1 MPRRVL
7 FIALAFPPQNSSGTF
22 RSTKFVKYLG
32 AFGWEPVV
40 ITLDWERVLAPWERD
55 ETLLEDLPPEL
66 PIYRLAPFNPVHALG
81 RRLRRIFSASP
92 SGVEEAAITHSELA
106 EERVP
111 RAGWYRA
118 LRTLYHFS
126 LAPVGDEHFYWAVRA
141 FPACVRIA
149 RRHAVDVI
157 FVSASPWT
165 SAVLGVW
172 LKRWLGRPLVVDF
185 RDYWTLWPIKARRR
199 IRDRLDATVERWVLR
214 SADRIIC
221 VHEAMVEDFARLV
234 PEVATRCVTITNGYD
249 AEDFRR
255 IARAFAP
262 GTAGGPHG
270 QRSQTT
276 LAHTGMVWGDAAAAL
291 LEAVAWLK
299 AHTPSP
305 PSWRVRFVGGLP
317 PSNVRFIRE
326 QGLRDVV
333 TVEPR
338 TRHPDAL
345 AVMVTS
351 DILLLLLPSH
361 EGGRKWYPGKLFEYM
376 AAGRPVLAIAPSGLA
391 SALIA
396 EAGIGVSVEPGE
408 REHVRALLRWAAL
421 DPDGFAHQFYHPQM
435 EVIRRYERR
444 ELTHHLAETLED
456 VVEIPVRSRGVSG
469 GERSRATSSRRT

>member
-40 ITLDWERVLAPWERD
+40 ITLDWERVLAPEERD
-55 ETLLEDLPPEL
+55 ETLLDDLPPEL
-66 PIYRLAPFNPVHALG
+66 PLYRLAPFNPVHALG
-81 RRLRRIFSASP
+81 RRLRRIVSASP
-92 SGVEEAAITHSELA
+92 SGAEEAAVTYSELA
-106 EERVP
+106 DERVP

-126 LAPVGDEHFYWAVRA
+126 LAPVGDEHFYWALRA
-141 FPACVRIA
+141 FPTCVRIA

-165 SAVLGVW
+165 STLLGVW
-172 LKRWLGRPLVVDF
+172 LKRWLHRPLVVDF

-199 IRDRLDATVERWVLR
+199 VRDRLDAMVERWVLR

-234 PEVATRCVTITNGYD
+234 PEAAARCVTITNGYD
-249 AEDFRR
+249 AEDFLR
-255 IARAFAP
+255 IARAFVP
-262 GTAGGPHG
+262 GTASDLPTAGDPHRP
-270 QRSQTT
+270 RSQTT

-305 PSWRVRFVGGLP
+305 PSWRVRCVGGLP
-317 PSNVRFIRE
+317 PSNMRFIRE
-326 QGLRDVV
+326 HGLCDVV

-338 TRHPDAL
+338 TRHRDAL

-351 DILLLLLPSH
+351 DILLLLLPNH

-376 AAGRPVLAIAPSGLA
+376 AAGRPVLALAPSGLA

-396 EAGIGVSVEPGE
+396 EAGIGVSVEPRE
-408 REHVRALLRWAAL
+408 RERVRVLLRWAAL
-421 DPDGFAHQFYHPQM
+421 DPEGFARQFYHPQM

-444 ELTHHLAETLED
+444 ELTRHLAETLED
-456 VVEIPVRSRGVSG
+456 VAGIPGRS
-469 GERSRATSSRRT
+469 